1 MNDFLSKLPINLLRI
16 ALVIGTCFLSYNNL
30 DGWGYFESL
39 EWAEIVVDNSDMR
52 IEF

>member
-30 DGWGYFESL
+30 DGWGWLTFVL
-39 EWAEIVVDNSDMR
+39 ILTL
-52 IEF
+52 